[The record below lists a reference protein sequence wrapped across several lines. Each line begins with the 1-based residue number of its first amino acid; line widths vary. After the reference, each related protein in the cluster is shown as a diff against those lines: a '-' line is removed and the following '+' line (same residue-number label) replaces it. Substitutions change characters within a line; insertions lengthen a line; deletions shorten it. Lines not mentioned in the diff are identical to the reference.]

1 MGQLTLHAHVPTLP
15 YPTLHMYLPY
25 PTLHMYLPYPTLP
38 YLTRMIDELLYLEIR
53 VHGGA
58 GWRVSS

>member
-1 MGQLTLHAHVPTLP
+1 M
-15 YPTLHMYLPY
+15 YMYMYLPY
-25 PTLHMYLPYPTLP
+25 PTLPYTCTYPTLP